1 MLQIVFKKSKVRTN
15 QLFLFQFHSFSI
27 QREYFILFHFIFI
40 SRSFYLIEVIRASQ
54 QFNCLQGKDATP
66 PTLFIYLT
74 SFKDTFVIQQNF
86 KKVLQQQQ
94 DVIHIV
100 SFVTLAFLFFLR
112 VFTISQYHQKKT
124 CEVVLKFVLLKRNNF
139 QALCMIF

>member
-1 MLQIVFKKSKVRTN
+1 MHVQKKSKVTSFRSFFSFFKFKGNT
-15 QLFLFQFHSFSI
+15 LFVFISSFLFF
-27 QREYFILFHFIFI
+27 
-40 SRSFYLIEVIRASQ
+40 RSFYLIEVIRASQ

-124 CEVVLKFVLLKRNNF
+124 YEVVLKFVLLKRNNF